1 MAAEPPLT
9 EPPLI
14 EPPFAAPPPSLPP
27 AWPAWVIAGLGLIVV
42 LAGAAW
48 LFYAASLGASARDW
62 LVPGV
67 LTTGGAAG
75 LLGGLGWLAVRGVW
89 ARRHLPAERYRG
101 PSIILMFFLAVAA
114 ANVLSLIPLLAAY
127 AAGHDVLDP
136 GPVAVTALLLVT
148 PLVFGAVALFVLR
161 TRALAGVRLGDGAK
175 TARNLGRGLAL
186 GAVAWVLA
194 ATLAAALGWV
204 VKQLTGEEPVD
215 NQLVANLASTLPP
228 LVAIGIIGIL
238 TPVAEELFFRWVAV
252 NAWEREHGTRA
263 AVIGSAVLFGVA
275 HVSGGTLLVLPL
287 IFLLGLALAL
297 AYVITRSLP
306 LVIAMHV
313 AFNSLSLLVLFAVGV

>member
-1 MAAEPPLT
+1 
-9 EPPLI
+9 
-14 EPPFAAPPPSLPP
+14 
-27 AWPAWVIAGLGLIVV
+27 LIVV

-48 LFYAASLGASARDW
+48 LFYAASLGATARDW
-62 LVPGV
+62 LLPGV

-75 LLGGLGWLAVRGVW
+75 LLGGLGWLALRGVW

-114 ANVLSLIPLLAAY
+114 ANLLSLIPLLAAY
-127 AAGHDVLDP
+127 AAGQDVLDP

-148 PLVFGAVALFVLR
+148 PLVYGVVAALFVLR
-161 TRALAGVRLGDGAK
+161 TRALAGVRLGDGPR

-194 ATLAAALGWV
+194 AALTAVLAWV
-204 VKQLTGEEPVD
+204 VRQVTGEEPVD
-215 NQLVANLASTLPP
+215 SQLVVDFASILPP

-263 AVIGSAVLFGVA
+263 AVVGSAVLFGVA
-275 HVSGGTLLVLPL
+275 HVSGGTWLVLPV
-287 IFLLGLALAL
+287 IFLLGVILALV
-297 AYVITRSLP
+297 YVSTRSLP
-306 LVIAMHV
+306 LVIGMHV
-313 AFNSLSLLVLFAVGV
+313 SYNCLSLAVLFVAGV

>member
-1 MAAEPPLT
+1 M
-9 EPPLI
+9 
-14 EPPFAAPPPSLPP
+14 
-27 AWPAWVIAGLGLIVV
+27 IVV

-48 LFYAASLGASARDW
+48 LFYAASLGATARDW
-62 LVPGV
+62 LLPGV

-75 LLGGLGWLAVRGVW
+75 LLGGLGWLALRGVW

-114 ANVLSLIPLLAAY
+114 ANLLSLIPLLAAY
-127 AAGHDVLDP
+127 AAGQDVLDP

-148 PLVFGAVALFVLR
+148 PLVYGVVAALFVLR
-161 TRALAGVRLGDGAK
+161 TRALAGVRLGDGPR

-194 ATLAAALGWV
+194 AALTAVLAWV
-204 VKQLTGEEPVD
+204 VRQVTGEEPVD
-215 NQLVANLASTLPP
+215 SQLVVDFASILPP

-263 AVIGSAVLFGVA
+263 AVVGSAVLFGVA
-275 HVSGGTLLVLPL
+275 HVSGGTWLVLPV
-287 IFLLGLALAL
+287 IFLLGVILALV
-297 AYVITRSLP
+297 YVSTRSLP
-306 LVIAMHV
+306 LVIGMHV
-313 AFNSLSLLVLFAVGV
+313 SYNCLSLAVLFVAGV

>member
-1 MAAEPPLT
+1 
-9 EPPLI
+9 
-14 EPPFAAPPPSLPP
+14 
-27 AWPAWVIAGLGLIVV
+27 LIVV

-48 LFYAASLGASARDW
+48 LFYAASLGATARDW
-62 LVPGV
+62 LLPGV

-75 LLGGLGWLAVRGVW
+75 LLGGLGWLALRGVW

-114 ANVLSLIPLLAAY
+114 ANLLSLIPLLAAY
-127 AAGHDVLDP
+127 AAGQDVLDP

-148 PLVFGAVALFVLR
+148 PLVYGVVAALFVLR
-161 TRALAGVRLGDGAK
+161 TRALAGVRLGDGPR

-194 ATLAAALGWV
+194 AALTAVLAWV
-204 VKQLTGEEPVD
+204 VRQVTGEEPVD
-215 NQLVANLASTLPP
+215 SQLVVDFASILPP

-263 AVIGSAVLFGVA
+263 AVVGSAVLFGVA
-275 HVSGGTLLVLPL
+275 HVSGGTWLVLPV
-287 IFLLGLALAL
+287 IFLLGVILALV
-297 AYVITRSLP
+297 YVSTRSLP
-306 LVIAMHV
+306 LVIGMHV
-313 AFNSLSLLVLFAVGV
+313 TYNCLSLAVLFVAGV

>member
-1 MAAEPPLT
+1 M
-9 EPPLI
+9 
-14 EPPFAAPPPSLPP
+14 
-27 AWPAWVIAGLGLIVV
+27 IVV
-42 LAGAAW
+42 LAGAVW

-75 LLGGLGWLAVRGVW
+75 LLGGLGWLAARGVL

-114 ANVLSLIPLLAAY
+114 ANVLSLIPILAAY

-148 PLVFGAVALFVLR
+148 PLVFGAVAALFVLR
-161 TRALAGVRLGDGAK
+161 TRALAGIRLGDGAK

-186 GAVAWVLA
+186 GAAAWVLA
-194 ATLAAALGWV
+194 AALTAVLGWV
-204 VKQLTGEEPVD
+204 VKQVTGEEPVD

-238 TPVAEELFFRWVAV
+238 TPVTEELFFRWVAV

-275 HVSGGTLLVLPL
+275 HVSGGTLLALPP
-287 IFLLGLALAL
+287 IFLLGLTLAL

-313 AFNSLSLLVLFAVGV
+313 AFNSLSLAVLFAVGV

>member
-1 MAAEPPLT
+1 M
-9 EPPLI
+9 
-14 EPPFAAPPPSLPP
+14 
-27 AWPAWVIAGLGLIVV
+27 IAV

-48 LFYAASLGASARDW
+48 LFYAASLGANARDW
-62 LVPGV
+62 LLPGV
-67 LTTGGAAG
+67 LTTGGGAA
-75 LLGGLGWLAVRGVW
+75 LLGGLGWLALRGVW

-114 ANVLSLIPLLAAY
+114 ANLLSLIPLLAAY
-127 AAGHDVLDP
+127 AAGQDVLDP

-148 PLVFGAVALFVLR
+148 PLVFGAVAALFVLR
-161 TRALAGVRLGDGAK
+161 TRALAGVRLGDGPR

-194 ATLAAALGWV
+194 AALTAILAWV
-204 VKQLTGEEPVD
+204 VKQVTGEEPVD
-215 NQLVANLASTLPP
+215 SQLVANLASTLPP

-263 AVIGSAVLFGVA
+263 AVLGSAVLFGVA
-275 HVSGGTLLVLPL
+275 HVSGGTLLALPP
-287 IFLLGLALAL
+287 IFLLGLALAA

-313 AFNSLSLLVLFAVGV
+313 AFNSLSLAVLFVVGV

>member
-1 MAAEPPLT
+1 M
-9 EPPLI
+9 
-14 EPPFAAPPPSLPP
+14 
-27 AWPAWVIAGLGLIVV
+27 V
-42 LAGAAW
+42 LAGAAL
-48 LFYAASLGASARDW
+48 LFYAASLGATARDW
-62 LVPGV
+62 LLLGV

-75 LLGGLGWLAVRGVW
+75 LLGGLGWLALRGVW

-114 ANVLSLIPLLAAY
+114 SNLLSLIPLLAAY
-127 AAGHDVLDP
+127 AAGQDVLDP

-148 PLVFGAVALFVLR
+148 PLVYGVVAALFVLR
-161 TRALAGVRLGDGAK
+161 TRALAGVRLGDGPR

-194 ATLAAALGWV
+194 AALTAVLAWV
-204 VKQLTGEEPVD
+204 VRQVTGEEPVD
-215 NQLVANLASTLPP
+215 SQLVVDFASILPP

-263 AVIGSAVLFGVA
+263 AVVGSAVLFGVA
-275 HVSGGTLLVLPL
+275 HVSGGTWLVLPV
-287 IFLLGLALAL
+287 IFLLGVILALV
-297 AYVITRSLP
+297 YVSTRSLP
-306 LVIAMHV
+306 LVIGMHV
-313 AFNSLSLLVLFAVGV
+313 TYNCLSLAVLFVAGV